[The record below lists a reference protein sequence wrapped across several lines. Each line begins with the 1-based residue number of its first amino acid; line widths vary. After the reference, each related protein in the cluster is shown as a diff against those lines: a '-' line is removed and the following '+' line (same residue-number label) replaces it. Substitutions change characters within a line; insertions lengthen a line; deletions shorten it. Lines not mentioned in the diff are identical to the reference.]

1 MDDKPKLDRLTHHTR
16 TVEEFLEKIARSDSN
31 FRRAVGPPESRGSS
45 GHEQRRDRP
54 KFVQPIPPFRGTVT
68 RMREVA
74 ALELLL
80 NKRTK
85 NNVLVCGAA
94 GSGKTALVEALST
107 LRPHLGP
114 FWRVDAGALVSGTR
128 NRGDLEERLTELF
141 SFVTNTKST
150 VFIDEIHALARMG
163 VAEGSVGALDVM
175 KPHLVDPDFRVVGA
189 TTLDEARFIVAD
201 SAFHRRF
208 TVLSLPELAVDQLQ
222 AIYEGCIAESALLRP
237 LVSSFSGV
245 MSLLETLTIPASRVD
260 AMLDLLEHAD
270 AYLTIST
277 DAPKDP
283 EELLR
288 VVFASYT
295 EFQTLPGGTGI
306 AIERR

>member
-1 MDDKPKLDRLTHHTR
+1 
-16 TVEEFLEKIARSDSN
+16 
-31 FRRAVGPPESRGSS
+31 
-45 GHEQRRDRP
+45 
-54 KFVQPIPPFRGTVT
+54 
-68 RMREVA
+68 MREVA